1 MGRHKQEV
9 LSEKQIQCID
19 MLVFSDKTR
28 LEIAAELGIAR
39 STLYKWLSDEKF
51 KEELK
56 AASERLIASVQGE
69 SLRRIK
75 ALMRQDDDKRTALAS
90 AKLLTELSGLSTT
103 SKVELKTTDIRVTLS
118 ED

>member
-9 LSEKQIQCID
+9 LNAKQIECID
-19 MLVFSDKTR
+19 LLVFSDLRRT
-28 LEIAAELGIAR
+28 EIAEQLGIAR
-39 STLYKWLSDEKF
+39 STLYDWLSNEKF

-56 AASERLIASVQGE
+56 TTSERLIASVQGE

-75 ALMRQDDDKRTALAS
+75 ALMRQDEDKRTALAS
-90 AKLLTELSGLSTT
+90 AKFLTELSGLSPTN
-103 SKVELKTTDIRVTLS
+103 KVEVKTTDIRVTLA